1 MASKPQNQLC
11 PDLTPW
17 KPTPTQLPQDW
28 INFSRLLA
36 EQAKGTL
43 RTYTLNVK
51 YDGQRVGTLLQSW
64 GLPWQ
69 VVMAGFLWEYDDDP
83 LQQSGLPC
91 ADQVLSHIHQ
101 ANKYYRYIE
110 RENLP
115 PLLTPPYTD
124 LGSLLLAVTI
134 YFQALQDQNKE
145 QAYAGTTQPKIDSIG
160 GTLLNI
166 TKLLG
171 MWRFKRQVED
181 VLEQIRHPQKYALA
195 KQEQERLLTQDQA
208 QLESIKHKIK
218 TFYYEITRQEIEVD
232 YTPCGIAGMERR
244 KQDAHTTA
252 TSQKTQLSG
261 FDVVTFD
268 VIVPTVR
275 ECYQALG
282 VLSQLGYIQDRVTD
296 QIANPKPNGYSHIA
310 FGLILKP
317 TAEVPLH
324 VCQLQ
329 IATRL
334 MHALGAYGCLHP
346 QCYELFTQ
354 HSIVEKQVNPLST
367 SDIWNSE
374 KGKVLYAIEEGLRIN
389 RTQTVEEDP
398 IVVYDK
404 SRKPIALSKG
414 ATALDFAYKM
424 DKAIGERA
432 VEAFINNRKAPI
444 NRILNAGDIVEIIR
458 ASKEIQ
464 ARDYWLED
472 NYANTHEARRL
483 IKDSVKHRSHNL
495 TSLNLLSQEL
505 ERSHYML
512 TLEDL
517 HIELTLLVE
526 RYNLGTVDDYLEQ
539 FGRTEEEQYT
549 LNWTTQTIIR
559 QLIHRN
565 ETLLA
570 ERGGL
575 SWVPALDTQLMS
587 ERITYRQQH
596 LCGFC
601 HPAYSHDQKIKGRFH
616 KRSGE
621 LVVHKEGCP
630 HLIERLA
637 YQPVLLPMVWQSVPK
652 TLHVAFFV
660 TAQDRK
666 GLLLDLSRQIRSHQ
680 CDLLSFNAKAID
692 KFREAEIRFTVEAHI
707 EKEILALWDNL
718 YKVENVRSVEMNAA
732 TTPKDVY
739 ERLQKLH
746 SQRIIVSA
754 TTTVHPA
761 WEEMLENIQIQPR
774 SALLKNPFDISRP
787 VSGKMFYGRDLETRT
802 MQRELCDSEHGRALI
817 LYGPRRSGK
826 SSICKHFLE
835 QQVRPDTWGI
845 HCSLQNTTQKSEE
858 AILLQLADYVG
869 TAFHEQMQG
878 SAPLWQNYADSD
890 PQTRFKKV
898 LQACIAQAPNA
909 RLILA
914 LDEFGGVLESHKRQ
928 ILESRFFGIWKDLI
942 YEIPQLS
949 LIFVLPTSSHKNLT
963 TGDFSNAFTFATSV
977 PVQFLDTESAE
988 QLLAEPLKEQSIAIQ
1003 PNTMAKAVT
1012 LTAGNPY
1019 YVTLLGKQI
1028 IDQLNVETKKT
1039 IVTDED
1045 LNYAVEQLV
1054 ADTANQN
1061 FSFHNR
1067 ELQNIEELR
1076 VLQAMIEMMERSN
1089 QVKVQRKKIVSWL
1102 ELPESVTRQHL
1113 DRLRNGLILQEH
1125 GSTANPYYSFK
1136 IELVRLWLKNNR
1148 WFFSSLA

>member
-1 MASKPQNQLC
+1 MTSKPQTPSFPNLA
-11 PDLTPW
+11 PW
-17 KPTPTQLPQDW
+17 KPAPTQLPQDW
-28 INFSRLLA
+28 INFSRTLA

-64 GLPWQ
+64 GMPWQ
-69 VVMAGFLWEYDDDP
+69 VVMAGFLWEYENEQI
-83 LQQSGLPC
+83 QQNNLPC

-101 ANKYYRYIE
+101 AHNYYNYIKS
-110 RENLP
+110 ENLP
-115 PLLTPPYTD
+115 PLLTPPYAD

-145 QAYAGTTQPKIDSIG
+145 QAYAGRMRRDIDRIG

-171 MWRFKRQVED
+171 MWRFKREVED
-181 VLEQIRHPQKYALA
+181 VLEQIRQPQKYVEA
-195 KQEQERLLTQDQA
+195 KHEQERLLAQDHA

-218 TFYYEITRQEIEVD
+218 TFYHEITRQEIEVD
-232 YTPCGIAGMERR
+232 YTPCGIAGMDRR

-310 FGLILKP
+310 FGLILK
-317 TAEVPLH
+317 TTVEVPLQ

-354 HSIVEKQVNPLST
+354 HPVIEKQVSILSMAEV
-367 SDIWNSE
+367 WNSE
-374 KGKVLYAIEEGLRIN
+374 EGKVLHAIKEGLRIN
-389 RTQTVEEDP
+389 HTKTVEEDP

-424 DKAIGERA
+424 DSSMGERA
-432 VEAFINNRKAPI
+432 VEAFINSRKAPI
-444 NRILNAGDIVEIIR
+444 DRVLDAGDIVEIR
-458 ASKEIQ
+458 TSKEIQ
-464 ARDYWLED
+464 ARDYWLE
-472 NYANTHEARRL
+472 NKYAKTPRARRL
-483 IKDSVKHRSHNL
+483 IREALNRHSKHRRVL
-495 TSLNLLSQEL
+495 ELLSQEL
-505 ERSHYML
+505 EHLHYIL
-512 TLEDL
+512 TLDDL
-517 HIELTLLVE
+517 KQELISMVE
-526 RYNLGTVDDYLEQ
+526 RHNLSTVLEYLE
-539 FGRTEEEQYT
+539 RLDSDSEPPYT
-549 LNWTTQTIIR
+549 LNWAAQTIIS

-565 ETLLA
+565 EAVLA
-570 ERGGL
+570 EKEGF
-575 SWVPALDTQLMS
+575 SWVPMLDTQVMPQT
-587 ERITYRQQH
+587 ITFREQH

-601 HPAYSHDQKIKGRFH
+601 NPTYPRDQKLKGRLH
-616 KRSGE
+616 KRSSE

-637 YQPVLLPMVWQSVPK
+637 YKPVLLPMAWQRMPNALRVGFYVS
-652 TLHVAFFV
+652 
-660 TAQDRK
+660 AQDRK
-666 GLLLDLSRQIRSHQ
+666 GLILDLTRQLRIHQ
-680 CDLLSFNAKAID
+680 CDLLSFNAEVVD
-692 KFREAEIRFTVEAHI
+692 KFDEASIRFTIEAHL
-707 EKEILALWDNL
+707 EKEILELWNDL
-718 YKVENVRSVEMNAA
+718 HEVENVRSVEMNAA

-739 ERLQKLH
+739 DRLEELH
-746 SQRIIVSA
+746 SQPSTVPTII
-754 TTTVHPA
+754 TVHPT
-761 WEEMLENIQIQPR
+761 WKETLENMQPR
-774 SALLKNPFDISRP
+774 RVQLYNPFDISRP
-787 VSGKMFYGRDLETRT
+787 VSGKMFYGRDLETRI
-802 MQRELCDSEHGRALI
+802 MQRELCNSEHGRALI

-835 QQVRPDTWGI
+835 QQVRPEAWGAL
-845 HCSLQNTTQKSEE
+845 CSLQNATQKSEE

-869 TAFHEQMQG
+869 TAFHEQLQG
-878 SAPLWQNYADSD
+878 SVPLWQDYADSD
-890 PQTRFKKV
+890 PQIRFKKV
-898 LQACIAQAPNA
+898 LQACIAQARNA

-914 LDEFGGVLESHKRQ
+914 LDEFGGVLEAHKQRA
-928 ILESRFFGIWKDLI
+928 LEFRFFSLWKDLI
-942 YEIPQLS
+942 HELPQLS
-949 LIFVLPTSSHKNLT
+949 LIFALPNSSHKELT
-963 TGDFSNAFTFATSV
+963 AGDFSNAFTFATSIL
-977 PVQFLDTESAE
+977 VQFLDTESAK
-988 QLLAEPLKEQSIAIQ
+988 QLLAEPLKEQNIVIQ

-1019 YVTLLGKQI
+1019 YIALLGKQI
-1028 IDQLNVETKKT
+1028 IDQLNVEINKT

-1045 LNYAVEQLV
+1045 LNYAVEQLI

-1061 FSFHNR
+1061 FAFHNR
-1067 ELQNIEELR
+1067 ELQNTEELR
-1076 VLQAMIEMMERSN
+1076 VLEAMIEMMERSK
-1089 QVKVQRKKIVSWL
+1089 QVKVQRKKIASWL